1 VKRLSKEDLLKRLL
15 DSIGQTGSHALAD
28 DVARLEIHHNQVVGS
43 HLAPGLDVDVEEQ
56 TDGIS
61 ATIRVR
67 EGVVIPKPV
76 HICFGMLPEK
86 GLQNIVLDIAIEE
99 SAQASILAHCTFP
112 NAREVVHKMDAV
124 ITVGPKANYSYFERH
139 VHGPHGGVLVLPK
152 AQVTVREGGRF
163 KTEFE
168 LIKGR
173 VGKID
178 IDYLTTAEAFGVI
191 EMVARISGR
200 ETDTIRIQE
209 TGHLTGESSRAALK
223 SYIALRDD
231 ARAEVFNTLRA
242 DAPHARGH
250 VDCKEIVQGRALA
263 KAVPIVEVNHPLAH
277 VTHEAAIGSVDSKQL
292 ETLQSR
298 GLTEDEAADLIIEG
312 MLS

>member
-1 VKRLSKEDLLKRLL
+1 LSKEDLLKRLL
-15 DSIGQTGSHALAD
+15 DSIGQTGSHAVAA

-43 HLAPGLDVDVEEQ
+43 HLVPGLEVDVEEQ
-56 TDGIS
+56 ADGIN
-61 ATIRVR
+61 AKIRVR

-86 GLQNIVLDIAIEE
+86 GLQNIILDIAVEE

-139 VHGPHGGVLVLPK
+139 VHGPYGGVLVLPK
-152 AQVTVREGGRF
+152 AQVTVHEGGRF

-168 LIKGR
+168 LVKGR

-178 IDYLTTAEAFGVI
+178 IDYLTTATAFGVV
-191 EMVARISGR
+191 EMVARIGGR

-209 TGHLTGESSRAALK
+209 TCHLTGESSRAALK

-242 DAPHARGH
+242 DAAHARGH

-263 KAVPIVEVNHPLAH
+263 KAVPVVEVNHPMAH